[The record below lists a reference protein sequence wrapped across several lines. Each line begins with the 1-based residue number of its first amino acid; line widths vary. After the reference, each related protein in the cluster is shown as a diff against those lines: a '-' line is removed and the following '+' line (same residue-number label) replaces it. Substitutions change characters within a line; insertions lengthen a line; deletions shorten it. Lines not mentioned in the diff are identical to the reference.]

1 MRPHRW
7 PALLV
12 IPAVLVGGVLLE
24 RSRDER
30 PADEPE
36 ETTATLEEQGLL
48 PVAAPGTALGATWYC
63 AGGEVGGDD
72 DAEHSVIVANPS
84 ERDLQG
90 TVTVYGDASSA
101 GPVIVDPPPIVT
113 VPPDTGDDDDPDAT
127 TTTSTTTSTVPPT
140 TTTTSPPIPAV
151 SVPYE
156 VLANSSVEVDLGAV
170 EGVQDGYTAA
180 LVEVDGG
187 ETVVEHRVSDDNGTD
202 VSPCSST
209 ASPTWYF
216 AAGATTQD
224 ATETLVFFNPFPD
237 DAVVD
242 VSFRTDQ
249 DLRTPEA
256 FEGIVIPGQSVV
268 ARDVGEVVTRREHVS
283 ASVVAR
289 SGRIIVD
296 RIQSYDGSDDELERQ
311 GLTVALGAP
320 EPAETWYFPE
330 GTVGD
335 GIDEQIVVFNPTDQR
350 AEVDLEITTD
360 DPERNG
366 QVEPFELTIPPEGFE
381 TILLNEEARIT
392 SARGGE
398 GALAHATVVRSVNGV
413 PVVAERQSFGGAE
426 SQFPGVDMVLGAPLL
441 ADEFVLAAGATGDG
455 GLAVVIFNPA
465 SSADATVTINALADG
480 EVTPID
486 GLEGLTVPG
495 GGRLAVVIDDADDG
509 VALVVSADQP
519 VVVERRL
526 VFEDDVSSAIGVPVA
541 GSLTEPP
548 T

>member
-12 IPAVLVGGVLLE
+12 IPAVLVGGFVLE
-24 RSRDER
+24 RSRDE
-30 PADEPE
+30 
-36 ETTATLEEQGLL
+36 TAPVVEGRDLTRSLEEQGLM
-48 PVAAPGTALGATWYC
+48 PVAAPASALGATWYC
-63 AGGEVGGDD
+63 AGGTVGGDD
-72 DAEHSVIVANPS
+72 DDEHTIIVANPS
-84 ERDLQG
+84 DRDLAG
-90 TVTVYGDASSA
+90 TITIYGDADSA
-101 GPVIVDPPPIVT
+101 GPVTPEPT
-113 VPPDTGDDDDPDAT
+113 VSTTTTTTTDGEDDGEPT
-127 TTTSTTTSTVPPT
+127 TTTSSTTTTTEPPT
-140 TTTTSPPIPAV
+140 TTTTTAPIPIQ

-156 VLANSSVEVDLGAV
+156 VAAGSSTEVDLSDVDGV
-170 EGVQDGYTAA
+170 EPGYTAA

-187 ETVVEHRVSDDNGTD
+187 EAVVEHRVSTADGTD

-242 VSFRTDQ
+242 VTFRTDQ

-256 FEGIVIPGQSVV
+256 FEGLVIPGQSVV

-289 SGRIIVD
+289 SGRLVVD
-296 RIQSYDGSDDELERQ
+296 RIQSYDGSEGPE

-320 EPAETWYFPE
+320 VPAETWFFPE
-330 GTVGD
+330 GTVGE
-335 GIDEQIVVFNPTDQR
+335 GVDEQIVVFNPTDSR
-350 AEVDLEITTD
+350 AEVDLEITVD
-360 DPERNG
+360 DPDLTG
-366 QVEPFELTIPPEGFE
+366 VVEPFELTVPPEGYE

-398 GALAHATVVRSVNGV
+398 GALAHASVVRSVNGV
-413 PVVAERQSFGGAE
+413 PVVAERQSIGGSD
-426 SQFPGVDMVLGAPLL
+426 SQFPGVDLVLGAPLL
-441 ADEFVLAAGATGDG
+441 ADEYVLAAGAGQDDAE
-455 GLAVVIFNPA
+455 AVVVFNPV
-465 SSADATVTINALADG
+465 SGEDATITVSALEG
-480 EVTPID
+480 GVPTPVD
-486 GLEGLTVPG
+486 GLEGVTVPG
-495 GGRLAVVIDDADDG
+495 GERVSLVVDDVPAG
-509 VALVVSADQP
+509 TALVVSSDQP
-519 VVVERRL
+519 VVVERRI
-526 VFEDDVSSAIGVPVA
+526 VFADDVSSAIGVPVA